1 MIAVT
6 GLACRFPG
14 APDAAAF
21 WELLTTGR
29 EGLTRFTEAELAARG
44 VPRRLREHP
53 DHVPVGG
60 LIEGQDQFDPVP
72 FGLTDAEAALLDP
85 QQRLFLEVAWQALEQ
100 AGHGGGVGAGSV
112 GVFAGAAHSAY
123 LTSNLAGRW
132 SPTGGGADPV
142 GSLQTAIAT
151 HADYLPLQVAYR
163 LDLTGPAIALNTT
176 CSTSLVAVHAA
187 AQSLLAEEC
196 DTAIA
201 GGVSLIVPQ
210 GHGYLRVADGI
221 YSADGSVRPF
231 SATGSGIVYTQGVGA
246 VVLRRLDEAL
256 ADGDPVLAV
265 LHGSAV
271 NNDGADKAGFTAPS
285 LRGQARVIAEAQAV
299 AGVTPDRVGYVEA
312 HGTATRLGDPV
323 EIAALRRVF
332 GEKGPAWCGLGSVKS
347 NIGHANTA
355 AGIASFIKTTL
366 ALRHGVQ
373 PASLHAEPLNE
384 LLGLDGS
391 PFEVVTDSRPWRGP
405 ELAGVSAFG
414 IGGTNC
420 HVVLGPAPERPAPEP
435 APRRPAILAVSA
447 HDAAAAED
455 TAARLGTV
463 ADSFETED
471 LAHTLRAGR
480 PALPYRVAV
489 AASPGHAG
497 AALAGRRAVRAHG
510 EPPRVVFAFPG
521 AGSQYP
527 GMGAGLYGAEP
538 VFRETVDECAELL
551 RPLLGADVRAA
562 IRGEGAPPVEDP
574 GYGLP
579 ALFAASLGMARLLES
594 WGVRPDVVLGHSLG
608 EYTAAVVAGGLTLPA
623 AARLVA
629 VRCTE
634 AARAARGGAM
644 LAVPL
649 GEAETRRLLAAHPE
663 VDLAAVN
670 APDACVVSGP
680 RAAVDAVAGALAGRS
695 VRPTELRVDAAL
707 HSRLV
712 EPALPAVRAA
722 AAGLRAR
729 PLAVP
734 LVTTVTGD
742 HAGAELGTAGHWVR
756 QLRDPVR
763 YSDALRTALPP
774 ERPALLVQVGP
785 GAALASLARRTAPPA
800 LRATLTTCVEDEP
813 DTATTVREAVA
824 QLWAHGVDI
833 DLSLGD
839 TTPRR
844 RIAAPGYA
852 FQRRQLWID
861 PPAAGTDLPGEPES
875 DSDEPLHLPRWRQ
888 LPPADA
894 AGSPAWR
901 WLVTGAED
909 YPLADAVRREL
920 AARGAECVAAAEPG
934 DALDGVVLLATDR
947 TGDLAAAALRHGE
960 LAAALARLATPP
972 RLLLQVT
979 EGAVRVEGDDRPDP
993 VAGAVRTLPRVL
1005 GQELRGLAWR
1015 TLDLPAGKAD
1025 NAAEAARSVL
1035 AELGELTGPDAAPGL
1050 EVAVRGGVRWARDMV
1065 PWRPARSEEA
1075 PSARGA
1081 VLITGGLGD
1090 VGLAIAGHL
1099 GRTGRRV
1106 VLTSRT
1112 GGRTEDV
1119 RRLATAG
1126 RNVEVRTLDAAD
1138 AAGTAALVRELAA
1151 AEGGL
1156 GLVVH
1161 AAGAVATV
1169 GATTLRETT
1178 EEQVRAHVAA
1188 KADGALALRAAVD
1201 ALPVGL
1207 RPDTVVL
1214 MSSATTLVGGI
1225 GMGAYAAA
1233 NGFLD
1238 SLADAAEP
1246 GPTRWIS
1253 AVWDGWRV
1261 GPAGGERTVALAG
1274 ALDTGTGLAAL
1285 DRLLTGPTPPVVAV
1299 ATTSLADRMARAAAS
1314 AGRPSA
1320 GSGGSDI
1327 GEPTARWLADL
1338 WAELFGAQVTSA
1350 DADFFALGGHSL
1362 LATRMLAAVREH
1374 FGTDLRL
1381 RDLLDAPTIGALAA
1395 RVDAAGPRTPAL
1407 LPAGLPRPDAS
1418 DGTFPLTRVQH
1429 AYWVGRDGGYEWGDV
1444 PCHFYLEYDC
1454 RQLDIG
1460 RYERAWNLVLA
1471 RHPMLRAVVTPAG
1484 RLRVLDDVPSYRI
1497 RVHDLTALP
1506 EERRSQRLARL
1517 RERISREPG
1526 PADRWPLAQI
1536 QAALLPGGRVR
1547 LFIGVDVLVCD
1558 AASWWIIDREL
1569 RGFYAAP
1576 DNQLPPLKAD
1586 FATCVAAVEERRRG
1600 PAGQRAA
1607 AYWRERLDTLPGPPP
1622 LPVAEPAGPAR
1633 FVRRA
1638 ARLEAETWAALRAEA
1653 TRHRVTP
1660 TAVLLAAYAETLA
1673 AWSGGDRFSLVLTL
1687 FDRPDIHPD
1696 VAGVVG
1702 DFTSLVPH
1710 VVERARAG
1718 SFVER
1723 ARAAQATLFADLD
1736 HREFS
1741 ALEVLAEKSTRVG
1754 RRVSVPVVFTSALGL
1769 PDVIG
1774 ADHDPEWAGEQVA
1787 ALSQTPQTW
1796 LDHQALEQGGRLLL
1810 QWDSLEPVLPPEEV
1824 DRAFADYVRRVERLA
1839 TDPAAWEPEAVPADT
1854 PGTADVAD
1862 EDIAVPVRPGHNGG
1876 PTLFLMHPSGGD
1888 IVCYAELARLL
1899 DPRVEVVALT
1909 DPELA
1914 GGTGAE
1920 DIDGMVRRFLAVVR
1934 RRQPHGP
1941 YLLGGWSMG
1950 GDLAHEMAR
1959 LLHQE
1964 GETTAL
1970 LALLDS
1976 NDPVHITPIDRPDA
1990 NETELEVAWRFLGA
2004 LEAFTGAALG
2014 GGRDRAASE
2023 TITAVR
2029 GLPDAARWREIDERL
2044 RAAGL
2049 LGRRDSARRR
2059 VAVFA
2064 RHLRA
2069 LAGHRPT
2076 RLEAPDTRTLLI
2088 RADQPAPRNAG
2099 IGMGVDDT
2107 PPGATDLGWGRHLA
2121 GPLDV
2126 VGVPAHHYSLL
2137 RPPALPRVAEA
2148 LNDALRRAIG
2158 PV

>member
-14 APDAAAF
+14 APDAASF
-21 WELLTTGR
+21 WKLLTAGR
-29 EGLTRFTEAELAARG
+29 EGLTRFTEAELAASG
-44 VPRRLREHP
+44 VPRRLRRHP
-53 DHVPVGG
+53 DYVPVGG
-60 LIEGQDQFDPVP
+60 LIEGQDLFDPAP
-72 FGLTDAEAALLDP
+72 FGLADAEAALLDP

-100 AGHGGGVGAGSV
+100 AGHGGGAGAGSV

-231 SATGSGIVYTQGVGA
+231 SATGTGIVYTQGVGA

-271 NNDGADKAGFTAPS
+271 NNDGASKAGFTAPS

-299 AGVTPDRVGYVEA
+299 AGVTSDRVGYVEA

-332 GEKGPAWCGLGSVKS
+332 GDEGPAWCGLGSVKS

-366 ALRHGVQ
+366 AVWHGVQ

-391 PFEVVTDSRPWRGP
+391 PFEVVKDSRPWRGP

-420 HVVLGPAPERPAPEP
+420 HVVLGPAPERPTPEP
-435 APRRPAILAVSA
+435 SPRRPVILAVSA
-447 HDAAAAED
+447 HDAAAAEA
-455 TAARLGTV
+455 TAAQLGTV
-463 ADSFETED
+463 ADSFEAAD

-480 PALPYRVAV
+480 PTLPYRVAV

-497 AALAGRRAVRAHG
+497 AALAGRRAVRAQPG
-510 EPPRVVFAFPG
+510 APRVVFAFPG

-538 VFRETVDECAELL
+538 VFRDAVDECAELL

-579 ALFAASLGMARLLES
+579 ALFAASLGVARLLES
-594 WGVRPDVVLGHSLG
+594 WGVRPGVVLGHSLG
-608 EYTAAVVAGGLTLPA
+608 EYTAAVVAGGLTLPE

-634 AARAARGGAM
+634 AARAARGGTM

-649 GEAETRRLLAAHPE
+649 GEAETLRLLAGHPE

-680 RAAVDAVAGALAGRS
+680 CAAVDTLASALAARS

-729 PLAVP
+729 PLSVP
-734 LVTTVTGD
+734 LVTTVAGD
-742 HAGAELGTAGHWVR
+742 HAGAELGTAEHWVR

-763 YSDALRTALPP
+763 FADALRTALPP
-774 ERPALLVQVGP
+774 EQPALLVQVGP

-813 DTATTVREAVA
+813 DAATTIRETVA

-833 DLSLGD
+833 DLALGD
-839 TTPRR
+839 ATPRR
-844 RIAAPGYA
+844 RVAAPGYA
-852 FQRRQLWID
+852 FQRRRLWID
-861 PPAAGTDLPGEPES
+861 PPAAATDLPGEPEP
-875 DSDEPLHLPRWRQ
+875 DGDEPLHLPRWRQ

-894 AGSPAWR
+894 ADSPAGR
-901 WLVTGAED
+901 WLVVAGED
-909 YPLADAVRREL
+909 RPLADAVRREL
-920 AARGAECVAAAEPG
+920 TARGAECVAVAEQG
-934 DALDGVVLLATDR
+934 EALDGVVLLATDQ
-947 TGDLAAAALRHGE
+947 TDDLAAAVLRHTE
-960 LAAALARLATPP
+960 LAARLDRLAAPP

-979 EGAVRVEGDDRPDP
+979 EGAVRVEGDDRPEP

-1005 GQELRGLAWR
+1005 AQELRGLAWR
-1015 TLDLPAGKAD
+1015 TLDLPTVKAG
-1025 NAAEAARSVL
+1025 NASERARFVM
-1035 AELGELTGPDAAPGL
+1035 AELGELTGPDAAPGR
-1050 EVAVRGGVRWARDMV
+1050 EVAVRGGVRWARDLV
-1065 PWRPARSEEA
+1065 PWRPARTREA
-1075 PSARGA
+1075 PPATGT

-1090 VGLAIAGHL
+1090 VGLAIADHL
-1099 GRTGRRV
+1099 GRAGRRV

-1112 GGRTEDV
+1112 GGRAEGV

-1126 RNVEVRTLDAAD
+1126 RSVEVRTLDAAD

-1151 AEGGL
+1151 DGGL

-1161 AAGAVATV
+1161 AAGAVATA

-1178 EEQVRAHVAA
+1178 PEQVRAHVAA

-1201 ALPVGL
+1201 ALPAEL
-1207 RPDTVVL
+1207 RPSTVVL

-1238 SLADAAEP
+1238 ALADAAQP

-1274 ALDTGTGLAAL
+1274 ALDAETGLAAL
-1285 DRLLTGPTPPVVAV
+1285 DRLLAGPTPPVVAV
-1299 ATTSLADRMARAAAS
+1299 ATTSLADRMARAAAP
-1314 AGRPSA
+1314 ADRPST
-1320 GSGGSDI
+1320 GPGGSDP
-1327 GEPTARWLADL
+1327 GEPTARWLAEL
-1338 WAELFGAQVTSA
+1338 WAGLFGTPALSA

-1362 LATRMLAAVREH
+1362 LATRMLAAVRER

-1381 RDLLDAPTIGALAA
+1381 RDLLDAPTVGALAA
-1395 RVDAAGPRTPAL
+1395 RVDAAVPEAPARPPAD
-1407 LPAGLPRPDAS
+1407 LPQPAAA

-1429 AYWVGRDGGYEWGDV
+1429 AYWVGRDGGYEWGEV

-1454 RQLDIG
+1454 ERLDVA

-1471 RHPMLRAVVTPAG
+1471 RHPMLRAVVTPTG
-1484 RLRVLDDVPSYRI
+1484 RVRVLDDVPPYRV
-1497 RVHDLTALP
+1497 RVHDLTTLP

-1547 LFIGVDVLVCD
+1547 LFVGVDVLVCD

-1569 RGFYAAP
+1569 RRFYHAP
-1576 DNQLPPLKAD
+1576 DEQLPPLKVD
-1586 FATCVAAVEERRRG
+1586 FASCVAAVEERRRG

-1622 LPVAEPAGPAR
+1622 LPVAEPVGPAR

-1638 ARLEAETWAALRAEA
+1638 ARLEAGAWAALRAEA

-1660 TAVLLAAYAETLA
+1660 TAALLAAYAETLA
-1673 AWSGGDRFSLVLTL
+1673 AWSGDDRFSLVLTL
-1687 FDRPDIHPD
+1687 FDRPDTHPD

-1774 ADHDPEWAGEQVA
+1774 ADHDPEWVGEQVA

-1810 QWDSLEPVLPPEEV
+1810 QWDALEPVLPPEEV

-1839 TDPAAWEPEAVPADT
+1839 TDPAAWAPEAAT
-1854 PGTADVAD
+1854 PDGTDVSD
-1862 EDIAVPVRPGHNGG
+1862 EDIAVPVRPGHDGG
-1876 PTLFLMHPSGGD
+1876 PTLFLTHPSGGD

-1920 DIDGMVRRFLAVVR
+1920 DIDGMVRRFLDVVR
-1934 RRQPHGP
+1934 RRRPHGP

-1959 LLHQE
+1959 RLHQE

-1976 NDPVHITPIDRPDA
+1976 NDPVHITPVDRPSQ
-1990 NETELEVAWRFLGA
+1990 NETELEVVWRFLGA

-2029 GLPDAARWREIDERL
+2029 NLPDAARWREIDERL

-2069 LAGHRPT
+2069 LADHRPT
-2076 RLEAPDTRTLLI
+2076 RLEAPATRTLLI
-2088 RADQPAPRNAG
+2088 RADRPAPRNAG

-2107 PPGATDLGWGRHLA
+2107 PPGVADLGWGRHLA

-2158 PV
+2158 PA